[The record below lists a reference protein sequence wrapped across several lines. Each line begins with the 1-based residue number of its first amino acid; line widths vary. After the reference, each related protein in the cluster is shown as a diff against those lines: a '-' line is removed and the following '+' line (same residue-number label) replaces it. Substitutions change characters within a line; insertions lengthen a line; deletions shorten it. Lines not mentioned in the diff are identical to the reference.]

1 MDRRSF
7 IGLVGAS
14 AVLPS
19 TLSGLERYFP
29 QEARRHPLS
38 RPPTTSADGFTMTAR
53 QAAVDVGPGS
63 VQAYTINGT
72 VPSPTIRTRQGE
84 RIRIDLV
91 NQLSE
96 PTIMHWHGLAV
107 PQEADGHPRLAI
119 DPGQTY
125 SYDYPILN
133 RAGTYWYHPHPH
145 HRTAAQT
152 YLGLGGFLIV
162 ADDEEDGYELPSGD
176 YELPLMLQDKRLGGG
191 LSLSYDVARH
201 DLMHGLIGDTAVTN
215 GVVDAT
221 VDVSRTRYRLRIAN
235 GCNARILNLGLSNGA
250 SMTVIGSDGGL
261 VDAPTHVDRI
271 LLAPAERADVVVD
284 FSGASPGERVMLRSF
299 TFDVPGMMGMGGM
312 GRGGGG
318 RGGRGGGGRGGR
330 GGRGG
335 MGMMGGD
342 VQGATEMDFLEFV
355 VQDARPEAGPPLP
368 ARFAPVPDR
377 GEPTGSTPRQTFTF
391 TSSMMGPGGP
401 MHAINGLQFEMLRVD
416 ARIPRMESQIWTFV
430 NDSQLPHPVHA
441 HAGQF
446 RPISRTGGRG
456 RLMPWE
462 DGLKDTILI
471 LPGESV
477 DVMARFYYEGLY
489 LLHCHNLEHEDMDMM
504 INFEVV

>member
-299 TFDVPGMMGMGGM
+299 TFDVPGMM
-312 GRGGGG
+312 
-318 RGGRGGGGRGGR
+318 
-330 GGRGG
+330 
-335 MGMMGGD
+335 
-342 VQGATEMDFLEFV
+342 
-355 VQDARPEAGPPLP
+355 
-368 ARFAPVPDR
+368 
-377 GEPTGSTPRQTFTF
+377 
-391 TSSMMGPGGP
+391 
-401 MHAINGLQFEMLRVD
+401 
-416 ARIPRMESQIWTFV
+416 
-430 NDSQLPHPVHA
+430 
-441 HAGQF
+441 
-446 RPISRTGGRG
+446 
-456 RLMPWE
+456 
-462 DGLKDTILI
+462 
-471 LPGESV
+471 
-477 DVMARFYYEGLY
+477 
-489 LLHCHNLEHEDMDMM
+489 
-504 INFEVV
+504 